1 MWGKKT
7 KQPQGSPLESIPFT
21 TVEGHQATQP
31 LTVFALSTCG
41 FCRRAITFLNDS
53 GVAYRY
59 VYMDKLDKPSQDA
72 VRAYVKQTFHTMLSY
87 PFLCIGEDDYLTGFI
102 RASWEKELGNG

>member
-7 KQPQGSPLESIPFT
+7 KQPQGSLLESIPFT
-21 TVEGHQATQP
+21 TVEGRQAKQP

-53 GVAYRY
+53 TIAYRY
-59 VYMDKLDKPSQDA
+59 VYVDKLDKPAQDA
-72 VRAYVKQTFHTMLSY
+72 VRAYVKKTFHTMLSY